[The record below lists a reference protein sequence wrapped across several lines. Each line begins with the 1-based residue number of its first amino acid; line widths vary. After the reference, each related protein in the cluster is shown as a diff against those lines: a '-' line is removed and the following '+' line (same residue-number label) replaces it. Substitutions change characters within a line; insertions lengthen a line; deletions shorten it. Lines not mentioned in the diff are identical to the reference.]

1 MVDIMEI
8 ARPHF
13 STLVRCQLF
22 AIYRDLL
29 PIFSFHP
36 RSLSFT
42 IVHNRVQKL
51 IDSYTNDELFH
62 QCRNYKMVKRAHHIT
77 RLSPFW
83 VESCTL
89 DGIKTLISE
98 ISPRH
103 NLFAFLD
110 PFSSYSFLYF
120 SLFSLILT
128 SPCLLFSFLSPYFLR
143 FFLHF
148 SFPLYFLINFSGS
161 CRECDLDN
169 FDKDVLIKCC
179 FSLIFCKKTFIN
191 IY

>member
-1 MVDIMEI
+1 MHAPISLPSFAVSSSQSIVTSC
-8 ARPHF
+8 RF
-13 STLVRCQLF
+13 LVSIRVHCRL
-22 AIYRDLL
+22 
-29 PIFSFHP
+29 
-36 RSLSFT
+36 LSFIT
-42 IVHNRVQKL
+42 CVQKL
-51 IDSYTNDELFH
+51 IDNYTNDELFH

-161 CRECDLDN
+161 CRERDLDN
-169 FDKDVLIKCC
+169 FDKDMLIKYC